1 MLSRGFLLVFIT
13 LIFLAGIHSTVRVNV
28 ETPICASSSSP
39 SSSPSSP
46 SSSSLSL
53 PCRFTAEEIRLDQ
66 LPILLLTGPWN
77 GSQALQDSE
86 GQYYTDNNVD
96 KSDIDDINNNNDN
109 DNNNGNGNIERE
121 IPSVVSSI
129 PFP

>member
-1 MLSRGFLLVFIT
+1 MLSRGFLLVFIA
-13 LIFLAGIHSTVRVNV
+13 LIFLAGIHTTVRANA
-28 ETPICASSSSP
+28 ETSICASSSSP
-39 SSSPSSP
+39 SSS

-53 PCRFTAEEIRLDQ
+53 PCHFTAEEIRLDQ
-66 LPILLLTGPWN
+66 LPILLLTGPGN

-86 GQYYTDNNVD
+86 GQYYTDNDVD

>member
-1 MLSRGFLLVFIT
+1 MLSRGFLLVFIA
-13 LIFLAGIHSTVRVNV
+13 LIFLAGIHSTVRANA
-28 ETPICASSSSP
+28 ETPICASS
-39 SSSPSSP
+39 SSP